1 MDVSSGVCEMNGQ
14 SVSLKL
20 RTWLLIGLVIG
31 GLFAL
36 ESVAVHSL
44 YVAHFPGVS
53 DFYSRWAGAR
63 ALLVEGRDP
72 YSLEVTR
79 EIQAVI
85 GVDPNMEGK
94 GGFAYPLYVIF
105 LFWPLVYLPFDW
117 AQAIWMVTLQWVA
130 MAAVGGMLKLERWR
144 LSPPGMAVLF
154 VGTLFFYPIARSIML
169 GQFTLHVTLFLVLAL
184 WALRRGH
191 DGWAGV
197 CLAATSIKPQMTILV
212 VLWMVLW
219 GIGRRRWRLVVGLL
233 LGGALLSLAALAL
246 FPRWPVSFLEDVLRY
261 SEVAG
266 GRNPLVVLMS
276 LAWPD
281 GPEAVRYGMA
291 GALVLAMLAAFRRGW
306 RDDEESFLLATY
318 WAIVTSLLVPFQ
330 TGSTNQAMLLIPLYT
345 WMRRALKRWG
355 RWRVLTGATVL
366 LIALWVLFVGT
377 IKGNWE
383 NPVMFL
389 PLPLFSLVILVGV
402 EAYRR

>member
-1 MDVSSGVCEMNGQ
+1 
-14 SVSLKL
+14 L
-20 RTWLLIGLVIG
+20 
-31 GLFAL
+31 
-36 ESVAVHSL
+36 
-44 YVAHFPGVS
+44 
-53 DFYSRWAGAR
+53 
-63 ALLVEGRDP
+63 
-72 YSLEVTR
+72 
-79 EIQAVI
+79 
-85 GVDPNMEGK
+85 
-94 GGFAYPLYVIF
+94 
-105 LFWPLVYLPFDW
+105 
-117 AQAIWMVTLQWVA
+117 
-130 MAAVGGMLKLERWR
+130 
-144 LSPPGMAVLF
+144 LF

-184 WALRRGH
+184 WALRHGH

-197 CLAATSIKPQMTILV
+197 CLAVTSIKPQMTILV

-276 LAWPD
+276 LVWPD

-306 RDDEESFLLATY
+306 RDDEEFFLLATY

-355 RWRVLTGATVL
+355 RWRVLTGVTVL

-389 PLPLFSLVILVGV
+389 PLPLFSLVILVGA